1 MATFPDLEP
10 IERSYDFGRY
20 PITQAGSSQPV
31 RFRHGTVPS
40 WHALTLAFQAITA
53 AEAGQIRTHYR
64 LQQGGYIPF
73 ALSVAAWRGHTSQTD
88 LVPSTTLWRYDGPPE
103 EAHRSGALVDVT
115 VRLRS
120 CIL

>member
-1 MATFPDLEP
+1 MAMFPDLEP

-40 WHALTLAFQAITA
+40 GHGLTLAFQAITA
-53 AEAGQIRTHYR
+53 FEAAQIRAHYR
-64 LQQGGYIPF
+64 LQQGSYLPF

-103 EAHRSGALVDVT
+103 EVHRSGGRVDVT
-115 VRLRS
+115 VRLLS